1 MKNKVIITG
10 VLAAAIAA
18 LGAAGCASEK
28 QEQAE
33 LQAQAKIS
41 KEQAQQTALA
51 KAPGGTVKEAE
62 LEKEKGKV
70 IWSFDIATP
79 DSKDITEVNVDAS
92 TGEVVSVE
100 KEKPEHEA
108 KEKD

>member
-1 MKNKVIITG
+1 MKNKVIISG
-10 VLAAAIAA
+10 VLAAAIIA

-41 KEQAQQTALA
+41 KAQAQQTALA
-51 KAPGGTVKEAE
+51 KAPGGTVKEGE
-62 LEKEKGKV
+62 LEKEKGKL
-70 IWSFDIATP
+70 IWSFDITIP
-79 DSKDITEVNVDAS
+79 DSKDITEVNVDAI
-92 TGEVVSVE
+92 TGDVVSVE
-100 KEKPEHEA
+100 KETPEQQA